1 MWAGPHGP
9 PESPKIPANED
20 CETDVRKM
28 GNWGRRDAGGKNGEG
43 KVRNRVEKEGGT
55 TQLDFFTSACGKA
68 DGETG
73 EFPPESGKRDRPA
86 GGPASPQKVENSRGR
101 AFYRKFS
108 CPGCF

>member
-55 TQLDFFTSACGKA
+55 TQLDFFHICLWK
-68 DGETG
+68 
-73 EFPPESGKRDRPA
+73 
-86 GGPASPQKVENSRGR
+86 SRR
-101 AFYRKFS
+101 
-108 CPGCF
+108 

>member
-43 KVRNRVEKEGGT
+43 KVRNRVEKRRRH
-55 TQLDFFTSACGKA
+55 DAA
-68 DGETG
+68 
-73 EFPPESGKRDRPA
+73 
-86 GGPASPQKVENSRGR
+86 
-101 AFYRKFS
+101 
-108 CPGCF
+108 